1 MADEKKEVVKDERP
15 IFRVAQQHFAS
26 GLKVYEK
33 GEEIVWEVPPDWDTK
48 KNGRHFASYGPSI
61 TFEAVN
67 PPAQKMLDEHKKYLI
82 EKNKPKASIA
92 EEMLAETRKTNEINQ
107 KLVAQNQKML
117 EMLVDLVEG
126 LSKKK

>member
-1 MADEKKEVVKDERP
+1 MADEQEVVKDERP

-33 GEEIVWEVPPDWDTK
+33 GDEIVWEVPPEWDAK
-48 KNGRHFASYGPSI
+48 KNGRHFASYGPSV

-67 PPAQKMLDEHKKYLI
+67 KPAQKMLDAHKALLI
-82 EKNKPKASIA
+82 EKNKPKPSIA
-92 EEMLAETRKTNEINQ
+92 EEMLAETRRTNDLNQ

-117 EMLVDLVEG
+117 EMLMDLV
-126 LSKKK
+126 KKKS